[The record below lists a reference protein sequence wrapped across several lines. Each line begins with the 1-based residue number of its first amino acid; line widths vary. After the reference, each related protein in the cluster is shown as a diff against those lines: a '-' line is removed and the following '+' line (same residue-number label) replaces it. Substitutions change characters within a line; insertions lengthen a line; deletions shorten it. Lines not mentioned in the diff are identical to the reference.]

1 MEQVPITEHR
11 WPGLLGAAIFSL
23 GGGLLY
29 ILLYPFAFW
38 SALGGLTGILLGLWG
53 YKLLGKKSSGFG
65 VAAAAGT
72 TLLWLLAAWYLCLS
86 RDVYESFADWYAKGL
101 VEYRISYWQALQG
114 AFLFFQEPS
123 VAGAYIRD
131 LLLAVLLTAL
141 GAFGSVIFLLGR
153 EEPLPA
159 EGPAT
164 PAEEEE
170 EEPPV
175 DPDAPLPPEPEG
187 EDFLVA
193 PPMPGVARPLV
204 IPGIPE
210 DRHPE

>member
-1 MEQVPITEHR
+1 MEQVPIIEHR

-23 GGGLLY
+23 GGGMLY

-101 VEYRISYWQALQG
+101 VE
-114 AFLFFQEPS
+114 
-123 VAGAYIRD
+123 
-131 LLLAVLLTAL
+131 
-141 GAFGSVIFLLGR
+141 
-153 EEPLPA
+153 
-159 EGPAT
+159 
-164 PAEEEE
+164 
-170 EEPPV
+170 
-175 DPDAPLPPEPEG
+175 
-187 EDFLVA
+187 
-193 PPMPGVARPLV
+193 
-204 IPGIPE
+204 
-210 DRHPE
+210 